1 MSIRIA
7 RCLLLAVLLVPCGS
21 LLGKDSQQDR
31 DLSTMSLE
39 ELLNTTVVTAARHV
53 QKNIDSPRF
62 ISVITAED
70 ILQKNYRTVPEA
82 LNEMVGVLVQ
92 ETNYGGG
99 SPIIRGMVG
108 NQILI
113 LIDGIRMNNAIYRLG
128 PNQYLNTIDMNQV
141 ERIEVIHGTG
151 SVLYGSDAFGGVIN
165 IITKSRAGST
175 TGSSMEARAF
185 GRFASAD
192 RSGVGRFEVSG
203 NVGKLGL
210 IGGVSL
216 KNFGNLRAGNGTG
229 LQNETGY
236 LEGDGDLKLS
246 YGLSDRQSLVLGL
259 QRVDQK
265 DVPRTDVV
273 NSGQYLKYEWD
284 PERRDLASLQYEFKN
299 IGSFVNSLMV
309 GVSYQDQLEEGKR
322 IVGSAPSVQRLM
334 HDEAQSKGV
343 VVQLS
348 SLLGERQVLTYG
360 LDYYGDRIISRRVDV
375 DSITGQQS
383 AKAGTFADGST
394 SRSVASFLQ
403 DEIRVSGSLS
413 ANLGVRYS
421 QFHLKAAVT
430 DPGIGAIE
438 INSSPSAVTASARGL
453 YKFNPNLGLF
463 FGVGQGFRAP
473 NVDDSTILGSFAGG
487 FEIPNPN
494 LQPEKSRNYEF
505 GIKTQGKR
513 FSGTA
518 AYFMSDFDSLI
529 QRQPETFQ
537 GRPFLDLNKNGVQ
550 DKGEA
555 NIFQR
560 QNGGQALI
568 QGIEIDTRVQL
579 LQDWSLSA
587 DVAWIRGKDEI
598 THNPLNRIPP
608 IKGTFAVK
616 WAPVKNFWIEYYNL
630 VASRQDRLGLGDL
643 ADPRIPAG
651 GSPGFA
657 VFNIRS
663 GWNWNRQ
670 GSVTIALENLTNKRY
685 RFHGSGIDAPGTNL
699 VIGYQKAF

>member
-1 MSIRIA
+1 MIIGKA
-7 RCLLLAVLLVPCGS
+7 RWLLLASLLVPRVS

-31 DLSTMSLE
+31 DLSTLSLE
-39 ELLNTTVVTAARHV
+39 ELLNTTVVTAARHG

-70 ILQKNYRTVPEA
+70 IRQKNYRTVPEA

-128 PNQYLNTIDMNQV
+128 PNQYLNTVDMNQV

-165 IITKSRAGST
+165 IITKSRAGSAA
-175 TGSSMEARAF
+175 GSSAEARMF
-185 GRFASAD
+185 GRFGSAD

-210 IGGVSL
+210 IGGISL
-216 KNFGNLRAGNGTG
+216 KNFGDLRAGNGTG
-229 LQNETGY
+229 LQGFTGY
-236 LEGDGDLKLS
+236 FEGDGDLKLTYS
-246 YGLSDRQSLVLGL
+246 LSDRQSLVLGL

-265 DVPRTDVV
+265 DVPRSDVV
-273 NSGQYLKYEWD
+273 QSGQYLKFEWD

-299 IGSFVNSLMV
+299 IGSFINSLKV
-309 GVSYQDQLEEGKR
+309 DVSYQEQLEENKR
-322 IVGSAPSVQRLM
+322 IVGSAPSVQRQM

-360 LDYYGDRIISRRVDV
+360 LDYYGDRIISRRVDA
-375 DSITGQQS
+375 DSLTGQRS
-383 AKAGTFADGST
+383 TKVGTFADGST
-394 SRSVASFLQ
+394 DRSVASFLQ
-403 DEIRVSGSLS
+403 DEIRVTGSLS

-421 QFHLKAAVT
+421 LHHLHAAVT
-430 DPGIGAIE
+430 DPGSGVIDV
-438 INSSPSAVTASARGL
+438 NSSPSALTASARGL
-453 YKFNPNLGLF
+453 YKLKPNLGLF

-494 LQPEKSRNYEF
+494 LQPEKSLNYEF
-505 GIKTQGKR
+505 GIKAQHKR

-518 AYFMSDFDSLI
+518 AYFISDFDSLI
-529 QRQPETFQ
+529 QRQPAIYQ
-537 GRPFLDLNKNGVQ
+537 DLPFLDLNKNGVQ
-550 DKGEA
+550 DKGEG

-560 QNGGQALI
+560 QNSGKARI

-579 LQDWSLSA
+579 LPDWSLSA
-587 DVAWIRGKDEI
+587 NLSWIRGEDVI
-598 THNPLNRIPP
+598 THLPLNRIPP
-608 IKGTFAVK
+608 TMGTLAVRWTPAK
-616 WAPVKNFWIEYYNL
+616 KFWMEYYNSL
-630 VASRQDRLGLGDL
+630 ASRQDRLGPGDL
-643 ADPRIPAG
+643 VDPRITAG
-651 GSPGFA
+651 GSPGFSI
-657 VFNIRS
+657 FNIRG
-663 GWNWNRQ
+663 GWDWNRQ

-699 VIGYQKAF
+699 VIGYQRAF